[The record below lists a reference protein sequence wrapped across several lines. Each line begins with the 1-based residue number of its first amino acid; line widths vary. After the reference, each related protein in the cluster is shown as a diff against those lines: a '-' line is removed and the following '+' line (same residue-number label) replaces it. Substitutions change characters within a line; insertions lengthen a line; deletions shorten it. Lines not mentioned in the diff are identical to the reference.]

1 MIKSTFYVGLLFFVT
16 AFTGKAYAQDRTQN
30 GRTGGLPSRDGF
42 WLSLAGGGAVGQ
54 TKFANLTGA
63 VAYEFKKKPTLV
75 TLRCAYNLG
84 LFEEE
89 SLTPLIKVGDVGLL
103 YGYKVGKFRF
113 SAGVGAV
120 WGTDRGAYKYYVSDP
135 LLYGNN
141 VYESLDYT
149 TIGLPTEIRFIT
161 GGKDLAIG
169 LTAFGNVNAKRS
181 FFGLNLAFYLG
192 ELK

>member
-1 MIKSTFYVGLLFFVT
+1 MIKFTFYVLLLFFVT
-16 AFTGKAYAQDRTQN
+16 AFSGKTYAQDPSRV
-30 GRTGGLPSRDGF
+30 RPSRDGF

-54 TKFANLTGA
+54 TKLANLTGA
-63 VAYEFKKKPTLV
+63 VAYEFKNKPTLL
-75 TLRCAYNLG
+75 TLRCSYNLG
-84 LFEEE
+84 IFEKE
-89 SLTPLIKVGDVGLL
+89 SVTPLIDVADVGLL

-120 WGTDRGAYKYYVSDP
+120 WGTDRGAYKYYLSDP
-135 LLYGNN
+135 LTYGNN

-161 GGKDLAIG
+161 GGKDLGIG